1 MSTSAVSEKSGAAMA
16 RRRSATETPIEGSH
30 FSDGTHSCF
39 TSIRWRRPGSS
50 SDSVA
55 ERWRVSVGPIDSD
68 ERRDKPGSDAMD
80 DVRER
85 RESEPRKDER
95 RDMGGVLFIVSS
107 SSRSAARRSSRDIF
121 QRRRAGSAAI

>member
-1 MSTSAVSEKSGAAMA
+1 MRVRKRRRRARRPSSETVVRERPLDERRRSKAMA

-55 ERWRVSVGPIDSD
+55 ERWRVSVGAID
-68 ERRDKPGSDAMD
+68 
-80 DVRER
+80 
-85 RESEPRKDER
+85 
-95 RDMGGVLFIVSS
+95 
-107 SSRSAARRSSRDIF
+107 
-121 QRRRAGSAAI
+121 